1 MIWLVVEANPEKHCL
16 DSPRP
21 TSPTVRALEGP
32 YGPYKGPRYTGP
44 GPGLRAHLRTSGPH
58 ALRAHGPTTLLPYGP
73 TTGPW
78 AYRPDMTWTEPR
90 KRGTHEILQDKIKG
104 VRSVV
109 MVMVVVMVTVMM
121 MMVMMMMVM
130 MMAVVLRMVVILKMI
145 TLRRMMKRMI
155 MLMLQKM
162 WRLMMLRMM
171 KSREWKMM
179 MLRMMMLRRTTDP
192 KTGTH
197 TLCEPAQSKCTWTC
211 HKSREHFYAEL

>member
-130 MMAVVLRMVVILKMI
+130 MMMMAVILRMVVILKMI

-197 TLCEPAQSKCTWTC
+197 TLCEPAQSKCT
-211 HKSREHFYAEL
+211 

>member
-109 MVMVVVMVTVMM
+109 MMVVVMVTVMM
-121 MMVMMMMVM
+121 MMMMVM
-130 MMAVVLRMVVILKMI
+130 MMMAVILRMVVILKMI

-197 TLCEPAQSKCTWTC
+197 TLCEPAQSKCT
-211 HKSREHFYAEL
+211 